1 MTRFIRLVEFSYSC
15 ERDSKAD
22 LMQFNPISGQGGN
35 SAIETAASLATE
47 IFNML
52 KAQPEG
58 VSPSDTDI
66 TAAFQKVQDIRHD
79 RLVKMVEDGHKQSA
93 FSALETPL
101 YEFIAR
107 NIIPLTGPD
116 GSLSMFSDAAVSA
129 ERLPMLP
136 MPKRP
141 RFEPYQDELP
151 AKPLPVHHISSKIAA
166 VILGILLFVAKKAMW
181 INFDLL
187 GGDDNA
193 PTFVGAPLR
202 TYYTGIG
209 PVDEMLATLSTCFGN
224 LVHGHDP
231 SHLIQFA
238 YLLTLLFPVLI
249 IWTVE
254 GYRASNRLNILSL

>member
-1 MTRFIRLVEFSYSC
+1 
-15 ERDSKAD
+15 
-22 LMQFNPISGQGGN
+22 
-35 SAIETAASLATE
+35 
-47 IFNML
+47 
-52 KAQPEG
+52 
-58 VSPSDTDI
+58 
-66 TAAFQKVQDIRHD
+66 
-79 RLVKMVEDGHKQSA
+79 MVEDGHKQSA

-107 NIIPLTGPD
+107 NIISLTGPD
-116 GSLSMFSDAAVSA
+116 GFLSMFSDAAVSA

-151 AKPLPVHHISSKIAA
+151 AKPLPVYHISSKIAA
-166 VILGILLFVAKKAMW
+166 VIFGILLFVAKKAMW

-187 GGDDNA
+187 GGDNDA

-209 PVDEMLATLSTCFGN
+209 PVDEMLATLSACFGDS
-224 LVHGHDP
+224 VHGHDP
-231 SHLIQFA
+231 SHPIQLA
-238 YLLTLLFPVLI
+238 YLLTLLLPVLI

-254 GYRASNRLNILSL
+254 GYRASNRLNTLSL